1 MERGNNHAR
10 LGSTAESAPAH
21 GRAGAREESVKIT
34 QVEPIHLGWNLL
46 VRVGTDEGIVGYGEC
61 SPMNNDLVAAH
72 LTHALGELVVGRDAF
87 DVEALVER
95 MLLKTYKLAGQS
107 TAVAI
112 SGIEIALWD
121 TMGKATGQPL
131 YKLLGGAYRK
141 RIRMYA
147 SSMSRQ
153 IKPVD
158 EAKRLAALVERHGF
172 TAVKI
177 RVGSV
182 FGFDEDAWPGRSVDL
197 VKEVRAALGD
207 GIEIMVDGNSCY
219 SAPRAIQL
227 GRELERHSVFHFE
240 EPCPYWD
247 LDATAKVAKALDMP
261 VAGGEQDWEI
271 QRFKEMLVKGAVDIV
286 QPDIIKA
293 GGFSVCKKIAHLA
306 EAFGAVC
313 TPHQTQPFGTVANLH
328 FAASTPNCRYSQE
341 YNIEDHPLRNSLFKE
356 PVLEVKDGYLTVPEG
371 PGLGV
376 ELDEE
381 TLKAHTR

>member
-1 MERGNNHAR
+1 M
-10 LGSTAESAPAH
+10 
-21 GRAGAREESVKIT
+21 KIT
-34 QVEPIHLGWNLL
+34 QVEPIHLGRNLL
-46 VRVGTDEGIVGYGEC
+46 VRVLTDEGIVGYGEC
-61 SPMNNDLVAAH
+61 SPMNNDLVAPH
-72 LTHALGELVVGRDAF
+72 LRHGLADLVIGGDPF
-87 DVEALVER
+87 DTEALVER
-95 MLLKTYKLAGQS
+95 MFIRTYKLAGQS
-107 TAVAI
+107 MAMAI

-121 TMGKATGQPL
+121 IMGKAVGQPI

-141 RIRMYA
+141 PIRMYA
-147 SSMSRQ
+147 SSMSRE
-153 IKPVD
+153 IEPVA
-158 EAKRLAALVERHGF
+158 EAKRLAALVEKHGF
-172 TAVKI
+172 TAVKV

-182 FGFDEDAWPGRSVDL
+182 FGFDEDAWPGRSLEL

-227 GRELERHSVFHFE
+227 GRQLERYSVFHFE
-240 EPCPYWD
+240 EPCPYRD
-247 LDATAKVAKALDMP
+247 LDSTAKVARALDLP

-271 QRFKEMLVKGAVDIV
+271 PRFREMLEREAVDIV

-341 YNIEDHPLRNSLFKE
+341 YNIEDHPLRDTLFKQ
-356 PVLEVKDGYLTVPEG
+356 PVLEVKDGHLAVPEG

-376 ELDEE
+376 EIDEE
-381 TLKAHTR
+381 VLRAHARPL